1 MGEFPCSYPVVEA
14 QSRYLWP
21 QETETPYGYPY
32 PHPGWYDPGYGP
44 WYGRPRYPC
53 GYSTVCEEVIPMRY
67 VSLPILLLLVTSCAS
82 TPAFNTAGVDRAL
95 TPQRVST
102 SPQSTTGRN
111 VQWGGTIVSTTNLKD
126 STQIEVLSFPL
137 DSDGRPRVD
146 TTAQGRFILERAGYL
161 EPADYA
167 AGRQVTAVGTVTG
180 TLAGKVGEADYTY
193 PVISARQLY
202 LWSPE
207 RSYGGGSSFFGFG
220 VGSGGGGS
228 WGSGVGVGIGF

>member
-1 MGEFPCSYPVVEA
+1 
-14 QSRYLWP
+14 
-21 QETETPYGYPY
+21 
-32 PHPGWYDPGYGP
+32 
-44 WYGRPRYPC
+44 
-53 GYSTVCEEVIPMRY
+53 MRY
-67 VSLPILLLLVTSCAS
+67 VSLPILLLLLTSCAS

-111 VQWGGTIVSTTNLKD
+111 VQWGGTVVSTTNLKD

-180 TLAGKVGEADYTY
+180 TLVGTRVCGY
-193 PVISARQLY
+193 PMINHASQGLY
-202 LWSPE
+202 SDRVKFMAHPVP
-207 RSYGGGSSFFGFG
+207 GGIHHEQEL
-220 VGSGGGGS
+220 V
-228 WGSGVGVGIGF
+228 VQAA